1 MWAPNKRCN
10 VCALILSGD
19 SELQKRI
26 YNSKYFNLTSG
37 ESLTKIQA
45 AYGGQFHYNSLV
57 THVKKHQTVDDVDR
71 VRRSTQNI
79 AIRQENKIVE
89 ARKEIKPD
97 VVWEEVIEQGLEDL
111 KEGRIKLTA
120 NHLLKAAADKST
132 AQLKRKDQDI
142 KLSEMIWH
150 FASGESNESR
160 AYDKAIVEGE
170 TATSYN
176 PAAVTA
182 ASVDNIKD
190 RPSDIHQSPT
200 GDASALR
207 ASEVFGSGS

>member
-1 MWAPNKRCN
+1 MWRPNKRCR
-10 VCALILSGD
+10 VCALILSGE

-26 YNSKYFNLTSG
+26 YNSKYFNLTTG
-37 ESLTKIQA
+37 ETLIEIHRS
-45 AYGGQFHYNSLV
+45 YGGQFLYNSLT
-57 THVKKHQTVDDVDR
+57 THVKKHQTMDSIDR
-71 VRRSTQNI
+71 VRRSAQII
-79 AIRQENKIVE
+79 ATRTENKAIQQ
-89 ARKEIKPD
+89 KTDIKPD

-111 KEGRIKLTA
+111 REGRIKLTA
-120 NHLLKAAADKST
+120 NHLLKAATDKST

-160 AYDKAIVEGE
+160 AYDQQLIEGE
-170 TATSYN
+170 AATSYN
-176 PAAVTA
+176 PAAITA

-190 RPSDIHQSPT
+190 RPDNLHQSPT
-200 GDASALR
+200 GDATALG

>member
-37 ESLTKIQA
+37 ESLAKIQES
-45 AYGGQFHYNSLV
+45 YGGQFHYNSIV
-57 THVKKHQTVDDVDR
+57 AHVKKHQTVGDVDR
-71 VRRSTQNI
+71 VRRSAKII
-79 AIRQENKIVE
+79 ATRQENKIVE
-89 ARKEIKPD
+89 ARKDIKPD
-97 VVWEEVIEQGLEDL
+97 VVWDDVIEQGLEDL
-111 KEGRIKLTA
+111 KEGKIKLTA
-120 NHLLKAAADKST
+120 SHLLKAAADKST

-160 AYDKAIVEGE
+160 AYDKAIIEGE
-170 TATSYN
+170 TATGYN

-182 ASVDNIKD
+182 ASVDNLKN
-190 RPSDIHQSPT
+190 RSSNIHQPPA
-200 GDASALR
+200 GDATALG
-207 ASEVFGSGS
+207 ASEVFGPSS

>member
-37 ESLTKIQA
+37 ESLAKIQES
-45 AYGGQFHYNSLV
+45 YGGQFHYNSIV
-57 THVKKHQTVDDVDR
+57 AHVKKHQTVGDVDR
-71 VRRSTQNI
+71 VRRSAKII
-79 AIRQENKIVE
+79 AARQENKIVE
-89 ARKEIKPD
+89 ARKDIKPD
-97 VVWEEVIEQGLEDL
+97 VVWDDVIEQGLEDL
-111 KEGRIKLTA
+111 KEGKIKLTA
-120 NHLLKAAADKST
+120 SHLLKAAADKST

-160 AYDKAIVEGE
+160 AYDKAIIEGE
-170 TATSYN
+170 TATGYN

-182 ASVDNIKD
+182 ASVDNIKN
-190 RPSDIHQSPT
+190 RPSDIHQSSA
-200 GDASALR
+200 GDATALG